1 MFPAALLKALLSPQ
15 GLHRAGRCL
24 PLRCSGKS
32 AWPGAH
38 QCHRGEDRTV
48 WPRSLL
54 ALLQKTSVTG
64 RGHGAF
70 SSPPM
75 AAQEPG
81 DGRASCLCTPRHRE
95 LCSLAAL
102 TQAPELR
109 QPQDCCSAPRGMHGG
124 TAAHPSA
131 APPALRCVPR
141 HGAGLVLA
149 LSPALGQCREG
160 RAASACCRA
169 WLGSA
174 GAAWRQLPACPS
186 LTPSP
191 PGSRDVVFLAAPGPP
206 VGAGAPR
213 GRCRVG
219 GGRGAASV
227 PFPCSDP

>member
-81 DGRASCLCTPRHRE
+81 DGRASCLC
-95 LCSLAAL
+95 L
-102 TQAPELR
+102 
-109 QPQDCCSAPRGMHGG
+109 
-124 TAAHPSA
+124 HPSA
-131 APPALRCVPR
+131 E
-141 HGAGLVLA
+141 
-149 LSPALGQCREG
+149 S
-160 RAASACCRA
+160 RARS
-169 WLGSA
+169 
-174 GAAWRQLPACPS
+174 LP
-186 LTPSP
+186 
-191 PGSRDVVFLAAPGPP
+191 
-206 VGAGAPR
+206 
-213 GRCRVG
+213 
-219 GGRGAASV
+219 
-227 PFPCSDP
+227 

>member
-48 WPRSLL
+48 WPQSLL

-109 QPQDCCSAPRGMHGG
+109 QPQNCCSAPWGMHGG

-131 APPALRCVPR
+131 APPALRCPQARRRPRAGAVPSP
-141 HGAGLVLA
+141 GAVQGGTGCVCLLQGTA
-149 LSPALGQCREG
+149 RLCRG
-160 RAASACCRA
+160 GMAAAASLSLAD
-169 WLGSA
+169 
-174 GAAWRQLPACPS
+174 PVPS
-186 LTPSP
+186 WQQ
-191 PGSRDVVFLAAPGPP
+191 
-206 VGAGAPR
+206 
-213 GRCRVG
+213 
-219 GGRGAASV
+219 GRGVSCRSRPSCGCRRSPRQVQGRRRTWGCLCPV
-227 PFPCSDP
+227 PML

>member
-81 DGRASCLCTPRHRE
+81 NGRASCLCLHPSAQRAVLARCPDTGPRAE
-95 LCSLAAL
+95 A
-102 TQAPELR
+102 APELLLST
-109 QPQDCCSAPRGMHGG
+109 PGHARGHSSTPFSCTPCPTVSPG
-124 TAAHPSA
+124 TAQASCW
-131 APPALRCVPR
+131 RCPQPR
-141 HGAGLVLA
+141 
-149 LSPALGQCREG
+149 
-160 RAASACCRA
+160 
-169 WLGSA
+169 GSA
-174 GAAWRQLPACPS
+174 GRDGLRLPAAGHGS
-186 LTPSP
+186 AL
-191 PGSRDVVFLAAPGPP
+191 PGRRGGSCQP
-206 VGAGAPR
+206 VPR
-213 GRCRVG
+213 
-219 GGRGAASV
+219 
-227 PFPCSDP
+227 